1 MNSDARDALMM
12 KAMKAKDS
20 IIDFGASFKF
30 FTILITLVVLCILA
44 YGYSHNFIKNQWW
57 FSAAFAFILLS
68 AAFLK
73 IVFNLST
80 IYIILYV
87 LVAVSELLFLIN
99 ALAGII
105 MSCIVGLIVLYI
117 LYLTIIKGENVT
129 NLVNAFFSDA
139 SLSNPLYII
148 NKIITFLCNYFVK
161 GTLVTLI
168 KNSMLIIFLMYLG
181 LVYYIYT
188 KQPYQV
194 VSDNKS
200 IFLFLFL
207 FIGFALLSLLAMGIE
222 AFIPFIISFLK
233 YAIIIGI
240 VIGLILAVLHVY
252 TNVPIIANTV
262 LFILN
267 IAILVGILAMIV
279 RFIGAEAPNY
289 ISGPSTWSSLIFKI
303 MIYIPCLFLNLAD
316 YFRNE
321 FKLAQRQWTYV
332 ILLAFEI
339 LFIALIFLLPSV
351 FDAIV
356 NHNGEVILD
365 KVLPLEKK
373 SEPFDVIITDPSD
386 NSQTVSLT
394 PSLAD
399 NVKTNSPHYSY
410 GVSAWFYIHPEPLNS
425 YSSGNNSSNGINI
438 LNFATNGDGNGG
450 APQVSFNP
458 ATNQLIVNV
467 QTSTN
472 NNNSQKQVIVP
483 NPVLLQRWNHLF
495 INFNNNG
502 IMDIFLN
509 NNLESSTPNIIP
521 KLPKTLIVGS
531 DSGIYGQACNV
542 VYYKDVVGSQGISW
556 IYDTHKLFNPPLKP
570 NF

>member
-20 IIDFGASFKF
+20 ITDFGASFEF
-30 FTILITLVVLCILA
+30 FTILITLVILCILA

-57 FSAAFAFILLS
+57 FSAAFVFILLS
-68 AAFLK
+68 AVFLK
-73 IVFNLST
+73 IVFNLSS
-80 IYIILYV
+80 IYIILFV
-87 LVAVSELLFLIN
+87 LVAVSELLFLVN
-99 ALAGII
+99 TLAGIV
-105 MSCIVGLIVLYI
+105 MSCISGAIVLYI

-139 SLSNPLYII
+139 SLSDPLYII
-148 NKIITFLCNYFVK
+148 NKIITFFCNYFVK
-161 GTLVTLI
+161 GTLVTLV

-181 LVYYIYT
+181 LVFYIYT

-194 VSDNKS
+194 ISDNKS
-200 IFLFLFL
+200 LFLFLFL
-207 FIGFALLSLLAMGIE
+207 FIGFALLSLLVMGIE
-222 AFIPFIISFLK
+222 AFIPFITSFLK
-233 YAIIIGI
+233 YAILIGI
-240 VIGLILAVLHVY
+240 VIGLVLAILHVY

-303 MIYIPCLFLNLAD
+303 IIYLPCMCLNLAD

-339 LFIALIFLLPSV
+339 LFVALIFLLPSI
-351 FDAIV
+351 FDAVV

-365 KVLPLEKK
+365 KVLPLNVK
-373 SEPFDVIITDPSD
+373 SESLDVSTTDPSD

-399 NVKTNSPHYSY
+399 NVKTNNPHYSY

-425 YSSGNNSSNGINI
+425 YSSGNNGSNGINI
-438 LNFATNGDGNGG
+438 FNFATNGDGNSG

-458 ATNQLIVNV
+458 ASNQLIVNV
-467 QTSTN
+467 QTEAN
-472 NNNSQKQVIVP
+472 KNSQKKQVIVT

-521 KLPKTLIVGS
+521 KLPKTLVVGS
-531 DSGIYGQACNV
+531 DSGIYGQVCNV
-542 VYYKDVVGSQGISW
+542 VYYKDVVGSQGVSW
-556 IYDTHKLFNPPLKP
+556 IYNTHKLLNPPLKP

>member
-1 MNSDARDALMM
+1 MDIDAFKMKLKDAVT
-12 KAMKAKDS
+12 
-20 IIDFGASFKF
+20 DFGASYKF
-30 FTILITLVVLCILA
+30 FIVFIALIFLCVFA
-44 YGYSHNFIKNQWW
+44 YGFSHNFIDKQWW
-57 FSAAFAFILLS
+57 FSGALAFILLS
-68 AAFLK
+68 AVFLK
-73 IVFNLST
+73 IVFNLSA

-87 LVAVSELLFLIN
+87 LVAVSELLFLVN
-99 ALAGII
+99 TLAGIA
-105 MSCIVGLIVLYI
+105 MSSIVGIIVLYI
-117 LYLTIIKGENVT
+117 LYLTIIRGENVT
-129 NLVNAFFSDA
+129 NLVNGFFSDM
-139 SLSNPLYII
+139 SLSDPLYVV
-148 NKIITFLCNYFVK
+148 NKITTFLCNYLVK
-161 GTLVTLI
+161 GTLVTLV
-168 KNSMLIIFLMYLG
+168 KNSMLAIFLMYLG
-181 LVYYIYT
+181 LVVYIYT

-194 VSDNKS
+194 ISDNKS
-200 IFLFLFL
+200 LFLFLFL
-207 FIGFALLSLLAMGIE
+207 FIGFALLSLLVMGIE
-222 AFIPFIISFLK
+222 AFIPFITSFLK

-240 VIGLILAVLHVY
+240 VIGLILAILHVY

-289 ISGPSTWSSLIFKI
+289 ISGPPTWSSLIFKI
-303 MIYIPCLFLNLAD
+303 IIYLPCLCLNFAD

-339 LFIALIFLLPSV
+339 LFIALVFLLPSA

-365 KVLPLEKK
+365 KVLPLNVQ
-373 SEPFDVIITDPSD
+373 SEPLDVSTTDTSD
-386 NSQTVSLT
+386 NSQTISLT
-394 PSLAD
+394 PSLVD
-399 NVKTNSPHYSY
+399 NVKNNNPHYNY
-410 GVSAWFYIHPEPLNS
+410 GVSAWFYIHPEPTNS
-425 YSSGNNSSNGINI
+425 YSSGSNGGINI
-438 LNFATNGDGNGG
+438 LNFATDGDGISG

-458 ATNQLIVNV
+458 ASNQLIVNV
-467 QTSTN
+467 QTETN
-472 NNNSQKQVIVP
+472 KNSKKQVIVP
-483 NPVLLQRWNHLF
+483 NPILLQRWNHLF

-521 KLPKTLIVGS
+521 KLPKTLIIGS

-542 VYYKDVVGSQGISW
+542 VYYKNVVGSQGVSW
-556 IYDTHKLFNPPLKP
+556 IYNTHKLLNPPLKP

>member
-1 MNSDARDALMM
+1 MDIDAFKMKLKDAVT
-12 KAMKAKDS
+12 
-20 IIDFGASFKF
+20 DFGASYKF
-30 FTILITLVVLCILA
+30 FIVFIALIFLCVFA
-44 YGYSHNFIKNQWW
+44 YGFSHNFIDKQWW
-57 FSAAFAFILLS
+57 FSGALAFILLS
-68 AAFLK
+68 AVFLK
-73 IVFNLST
+73 IVFNLSA

-87 LVAVSELLFLIN
+87 LVAVSELLFLVN
-99 ALAGII
+99 TLAGIV
-105 MSCIVGLIVLYI
+105 MSSIVGIIVLYI
-117 LYLTIIKGENVT
+117 LYLTIIRGENVT
-129 NLVNAFFSDA
+129 NLVNGFFSDM
-139 SLSNPLYII
+139 SLSDPLYVI
-148 NKIITFLCNYFVK
+148 NKITTFLCNYFVK
-161 GTLVTLI
+161 GTLVTLV
-168 KNSMLIIFLMYLG
+168 KNSMLAIFLMYLG
-181 LVYYIYT
+181 LVVYIYT

-200 IFLFLFL
+200 LFLFLFL
-207 FIGFALLSLLAMGIE
+207 FIGFALLSLLVMGIE
-222 AFIPFIISFLK
+222 AFIPFITSFLK

-240 VIGLILAVLHVY
+240 VIGLILAILHVY

-289 ISGPSTWSSLIFKI
+289 ISGPPTWSSLIFKI
-303 MIYIPCLFLNLAD
+303 IIYLPCLCLNFAD

-339 LFIALIFLLPSV
+339 LFIALVFLLPSA

-365 KVLPLEKK
+365 KVLPLNVQ
-373 SEPFDVIITDPSD
+373 SEPLDVSTTDTSD
-386 NSQTVSLT
+386 NSQTISLT
-394 PSLAD
+394 PSLVD
-399 NVKTNSPHYSY
+399 NVKNNNPHYNY
-410 GVSAWFYIHPEPLNS
+410 GVSAWFYIHPEPVNS
-425 YSSGNNSSNGINI
+425 YSSGSNSSNGSNGINV

-458 ATNQLIVNV
+458 ASNQLIVNV
-467 QTSTN
+467 QTEANKN
-472 NNNSQKQVIVP
+472 NRQVIVT
-483 NPVLLQRWNHLF
+483 NPILLQRWNHLF

-521 KLPKTLIVGS
+521 KLPKTLIIGS

-542 VYYKDVVGSQGISW
+542 VYYKNVVGSQGVSW
-556 IYDTHKLFNPPLKP
+556 IYNTHKLLNPPLKP

>member
-1 MNSDARDALMM
+1 MDIDAFKMKLKDAVT
-12 KAMKAKDS
+12 
-20 IIDFGASFKF
+20 DFGASYKF
-30 FTILITLVVLCILA
+30 FIVFIALIFLCVFA
-44 YGYSHNFIKNQWW
+44 YGFSHNFIDKQWW
-57 FSAAFAFILLS
+57 FSGALAFILLS
-68 AAFLK
+68 AVFLK
-73 IVFNLST
+73 IVFNLSA

-87 LVAVSELLFLIN
+87 LVAVSELLFLVN
-99 ALAGII
+99 TLAGIV
-105 MSCIVGLIVLYI
+105 MSSIVGIIVLYI
-117 LYLTIIKGENVT
+117 LYLTIIRGENVT
-129 NLVNAFFSDA
+129 NLVNGFFSDM
-139 SLSNPLYII
+139 SLSDPLYVI
-148 NKIITFLCNYFVK
+148 NKITTFLCNYFVK
-161 GTLVTLI
+161 GTLVTLV
-168 KNSMLIIFLMYLG
+168 KNSMLAIFLMYLG
-181 LVYYIYT
+181 LVVYIYT

-194 VSDNKS
+194 ISDNKS
-200 IFLFLFL
+200 LFLFLFL
-207 FIGFALLSLLAMGIE
+207 FIGFALLSLLVMGIE
-222 AFIPFIISFLK
+222 AFIPFITSFLK

-240 VIGLILAVLHVY
+240 VIGLILAILHVY

-289 ISGPSTWSSLIFKI
+289 ISGPPTWSSLIFKI
-303 MIYIPCLFLNLAD
+303 IIYLPCLCLNFAD

-339 LFIALIFLLPSV
+339 LFIALVFLLPSA

-365 KVLPLEKK
+365 KVLPLNVQ
-373 SEPFDVIITDPSD
+373 SEPLDVSTTDTSD
-386 NSQTVSLT
+386 NSQTISLT
-394 PSLAD
+394 PSLVD
-399 NVKTNSPHYSY
+399 NVKNNNPHYNY
-410 GVSAWFYIHPEPLNS
+410 GVSAWFYIHPEPVNS
-425 YSSGNNSSNGINI
+425 YSSGSNSSNGSNGSNGINV

-458 ATNQLIVNV
+458 ASNQLIVNV
-467 QTSTN
+467 QTEANKN
-472 NNNSQKQVIVP
+472 NRQVIVT
-483 NPVLLQRWNHLF
+483 NPILLQRWNHLF

-521 KLPKTLIVGS
+521 KLPKTLIIGS

-542 VYYKDVVGSQGISW
+542 VYYKNVVGSQGVSW
-556 IYDTHKLFNPPLKP
+556 IYNTHKLLNPPLKP